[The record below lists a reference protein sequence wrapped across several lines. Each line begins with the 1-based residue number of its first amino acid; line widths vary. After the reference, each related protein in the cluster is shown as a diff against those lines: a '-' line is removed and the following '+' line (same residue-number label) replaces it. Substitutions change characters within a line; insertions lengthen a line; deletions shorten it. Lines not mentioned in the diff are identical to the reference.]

1 MWVKGKK
8 MSLSYLTP
16 EGLIVMRVGSEF
28 QQLPSPALR
37 SLCSKQDACHL
48 INIKFNPQNDL

>member
-1 MWVKGKK
+1 MWVKGEK
-8 MSLSYLTP
+8 MSLSYFTP

-37 SLCSKQDACHL
+37 SLCPEQDACHL
-48 INIKFNPQNDL
+48 INIRFNPQNDL

>member
-1 MWVKGKK
+1 MWVKSKN
-8 MSLSYLTP
+8 MSLSNLIP

-37 SLCSKQDACHL
+37 SLCSQQDACHL
-48 INIKFNPQNDL
+48 INIRFNPQNDL